1 MKNGAK
7 KRPGRAKTSGK
18 RRRIAQKIGGLKIL
32 LCFASSGVE
41 IRGFSRAVSNLKC
54 NTAG

>member
-18 RRRIAQKIGGLKIL
+18 RCRTAQKNRQPENPAL
-32 LCFASSGVE
+32 LRF
-41 IRGFSRAVSNLKC
+41 IRRGNQGFLEVPVSFL
-54 NTAG
+54 